1 MKKLTPLILTL
12 LLAGCAGTTPGP
24 IILDGKI
31 DRQEAAGISLTTDLF
46 LAADPSAARPVYV
59 LSGAILASKDA
70 ILSASNPASY
80 LDMLIDREGE
90 RLGLQPASVD
100 AFRNL
105 MVLAKGRV
113 RGEIELSGITSY
125 DLANVLIGIVEAV
138 HKSAGYRGV

>member
-24 IILDGKI
+24 ITIDGKI
-31 DRQEAAGISLTTDLF
+31 DQQEAALIGLTTDLF
-46 LAADPSAARPVYV
+46 LVADPSAAHPVYV
-59 LSGAILASKDA
+59 LSGAILESKDA

-80 LDMLIDREGE
+80 LDMVIDREGE

-105 MVLAKGRV
+105 MVLAKGKV
-113 RGEIELSGITSY
+113 RAEIELPGITDY

-138 HKSAGYRGV
+138 HKTAGYKGV